1 MQTIGMYVMHLPL
14 YVAMILGFLPGVQE
28 GAVNGLLIATLVL
41 MALMVPVC
49 VINVVVSLKSAL
61 KEETDPTKP
70 TMTAKLALIPWYV
83 LNFLICLVFVGIF
96 FNPFMMI
103 GIPIV
108 IALTVG
114 VTYAL
119 MICTSVGEIAYFVK
133 KILNKDKDVNTWT
146 IVAVVFLFIF
156 CLDVVGAIILYR
168 QSKKLQEQA
177 VVPSEE
183 N

>member
-41 MALMVPVC
+41 MALMVPIC
-49 VINVVVSLKSAL
+49 VINVVFSLKSAL
-61 KEETDPTKP
+61 KDEVDPTKA
-70 TMTAKLALIPWYV
+70 TMISKLALIPWYV

-96 FNPFMMI
+96 FNPFMMV
-103 GIPIV
+103 GIPIL

-119 MICTSVGEIAYFVK
+119 MLCTSVGDIAYYVK
-133 KILNKDKDVNTWT
+133 KILRKDEDVNTRT

-156 CLDVVGAIILYR
+156 CLDIVGAIILYR
-168 QSKKLQEQA
+168 QSQKSKEEQSA
-177 VVPSEE
+177 IDPAE
-183 N
+183 